1 LVNVAIINICLP
13 LGIFNVALV
22 EKPDRI
28 RLPLT
33 AEETKQFGCGYKLW
47 STGNYTDHKDNI
59 FFKFVNIGG
68 LQCR

>member
-1 LVNVAIINICLP
+1 MLLLSIFVCRC
-13 LGIFNVALV
+13 GIFNVALV
-22 EKPDRI
+22 KKPDRI

-33 AEETKQFGCGYKLW
+33 AEETKQFGCDYKLW
-47 STGNYTDHKDNI
+47 SIGKYRKHKDII